1 MEPRLSSRIH
11 GGRRIQ
17 HAPSLARLAGFTSSL
32 LSGGDSRVAIDP
44 RSCTNK
50 YACPVMPS
58 PDLVCFS
65 SCTASPISQRG
76 FERAGECYDAVA
88 GGVSRGDRAERLH
101 SYRRDIENALL
112 RHFGATGLADVILCP
127 SGTDALLT
135 AAAILAVERPGQ
147 TMTAILPIAS
157 ETGTGVPLAA
167 AGRWFDGPAARTPLP
182 GCTIDSIQVPLR
194 TADGAPRSEGELNAA
209 FISAARNANG
219 RPVIYVTHGSKTG
232 LIAPTEIPAGFDV
245 IVDACQARIDAA
257 SVVAYLRR
265 GWPVAVTGSKFF
277 GGPAFSGAL
286 LFPLACL
293 ASSPHSGL
301 AWSAEAHRDAD
312 DLGMILRWIAAL
324 ETIETL
330 GLRAG
335 DIAGVLR
342 GLASAVER
350 ALRDIPALVPIDGLQ
365 ARGAG
370 WADAPSIFTFAV
382 RDPAAPRRF
391 LPAAELRL
399 LYEQLARDG
408 ILLGQPVDLGS
419 FGGLRIAIGARDL
432 LDSGAAERLDLVF
445 DALANV
451 TASSGS
457 WRRAATPGRS

>member
-1 MEPRLSSRIH
+1 MPDDSGNLMRAF
-11 GGRRIQ
+11 GDRRN
-17 HAPSLARLAGFTSSL
+17 HYAPSLADRAQFIATLI
-32 LSGGDSRVAIDP
+32 SGGDSRVAIDP

-50 YACPVMPS
+50 YACPPMPS

-76 FERAGECYDAVA
+76 FDRAGECYDAVA
-88 GGVSRGDRAERLH
+88 GGDRAERLQ
-101 SYRRDIENALL
+101 SYHRGIEDTLL
-112 RHFGATGLADVILCP
+112 RHFGAAGLADVILCR

-135 AAAILAVERPGQ
+135 GAALLAAERPGD

-167 AGRWFDGPAARTPLP
+167 AGRWFDGPAAGTPLP
-182 GCTIDSIQVPLR
+182 GCTIDSIQVLLR
-194 TADGAPRSEGELNAA
+194 TADGTPRSEDELNSA
-209 FISAARNANG
+209 FVSAARNANG

-232 LIAPTEIPAGFDV
+232 LIAPTEAPTGIDV
-245 IVDACQARIDAA
+245 IVDACQARIDVA
-257 SVVAYLRR
+257 SVAAYLRR

-286 LFPLACL
+286 LFPRERL
-293 ASSPHSGL
+293 ASPPRSGL
-301 AWSAEAHRDAD
+301 TWSAHAHRDAD
-312 DLGMILRWIAAL
+312 DLGMILRWMAAL
-324 ETIETL
+324 DTIEAFH
-330 GLRAG
+330 LRAG
-335 DIAGVLR
+335 DVAGVLR
-342 GLASAVER
+342 DLASAVER
-350 ALRDIPALVPIDGLQ
+350 GLRDIHALVPIAGLQ

-382 RDPAAPRRF
+382 RDPAAPRRL

-399 LYEQLARDG
+399 LYEQLARNG

-457 WRRAATPGRS
+457 WRRAATPGRC